1 MLSKYRKAHQWND
14 FRFFVKQYQNT
25 QSCFESEHI
34 IPCLHTLWKGLTSTA
49 FNVFIL
55 QYFIV
60 VIVST
65 LSNLIVTKIKPFK
78 FRAQL
83 IYKCLLHRS
92 VYGITILKE
101 TKIVK
106 VHCNID
112 LNYLTEHQAQCFYV
126 YDCCITFPY
135 CLCFLQQMI
144 T

>member
-1 MLSKYRKAHQWND
+1 MEWLQVCCKTIAKHVILFWKRAYNSLLTYSLKRIDIHSIQ
-14 FRFFVKQYQNT
+14 
-25 QSCFESEHI
+25 CFYSPI
-34 IPCLHTLWKGLTSTA
+34 FYCCNC
-49 FNVFIL
+49 FNSFKFNSD
-55 QYFIV
+55 Q
-60 VIVST
+60 
-65 LSNLIVTKIKPFK
+65 IKPFK

-106 VHCNID
+106 VHCSID
-112 LNYLTEHQAQCFYV
+112 LNYLTEHQAQRFYV